1 MNDETVV
8 LGQIEEPE
16 GVEAVEGIA
25 AVEGIDGVFVGP
37 ADLAVCYGKPDMND
51 PQVRDAMER
60 VGAAAIAQGKSAVTF
75 APNAGTLDDLKALG
89 VNMMF
94 FASEQSWVLQ
104 GAKQVVADFRAGT
117 G

>member
-1 MNDETVV
+1 M
-8 LGQIEEPE
+8 GR
-16 GVEAVEGIA
+16 
-25 AVEGIDGVFVGP
+25 
-37 ADLAVCYGKPDMND
+37 
-51 PQVRDAMER
+51 VR
-60 VGAAAIAQGKSAVTF
+60 AAAIAQGKSAVTF
-75 APNAGTLDDLKALG
+75 APDAGTLDDLTALG